1 MAQLSDFMLSK
12 VRVELIELFFSKPS
26 EMWYVR
32 ELTRLTGEEINAVRR
47 ELARMQEVG
56 MVRSEERGNRLYYML
71 NPQYDFFMDLLTM
84 VAKTTGLGKKIRKN
98 RKKLGDVKFVMF
110 SGPFA
115 RFGKRS
121 HADVDILVVGNIV
134 LPELSALVKEEEAKR
149 GHEIN
154 YTVMTE
160 DEFIFRKNRRDP
172 FLREI
177 LSGSR
182 IMIVGDEDALLET
195 QPQLAQA

>member
-47 ELARMQEVG
+47 ELSRMQEVG
-56 MVRSEERGNRLYYML
+56 MVRNEERGNRLYYML
-71 NPQYDFFMDLLTM
+71 NPQYEFFPDLLTM
-84 VAKTTGLGKKIRKN
+84 VAKTTGLGKDLRKN
-98 RKKLGDVKFVMF
+98 KKKLGDVKFIMF

-115 RFGKRS
+115 RFGKRL
-121 HADVDILVVGNIV
+121 HTDVDILVVGNIV
-134 LPELSALVKEEEAKR
+134 LPEMSALVKAEESKR

-160 DEFIFRKNRRDP
+160 EEFLFRKNRRDP
-172 FLREI
+172 FLRDI
-177 LSGSR
+177 LAGSR
-182 IMIVGDEDALLET
+182 VMIIGDEDSLLEVK
-195 QPQLAQA
+195 PQLG

>member
-71 NPQYDFFMDLLTM
+71 NPQYEFFPDLLTM
-84 VAKTTGLGKKIRKN
+84 VAKTTGLGKDLRKN
-98 RKKLGDVKFVMF
+98 KKKLGDVKFIMF

-115 RFGKRS
+115 RFGKRL
-121 HADVDILVVGNIV
+121 HTDVDILVVGNIV
-134 LPELSALVKEEEAKR
+134 LPELSALVKAEESKR

-160 DEFIFRKNRRDP
+160 EEFLFRKNRRDP
-172 FLREI
+172 FLRDI
-177 LSGSR
+177 LAGSR
-182 IMIVGDEDALLET
+182 VMIIGDEDSLLEVK
-195 QPQLAQA
+195 PQLG